1 MPGKAEFD
9 AYAHRYE
16 ETLNRGLAV
25 SGESRDHFAERR
37 IRFLAGCLRRIGSN
51 PREVLDY
58 GCGDG
63 SSARVLLAELGAEAV
78 VGVDESELSVEVARA
93 SAIPGTRFESLAGFE
108 PAGSA
113 DLAYCNGLFHHIPPE
128 ERPAALAR
136 IRKALRPGG
145 LFAFWE
151 NNPWNP
157 GTRFVMRR
165 IPFDRDAVPLSV
177 RTACRML
184 RAGGFEVMRTDFL
197 FIFPR
202 ALKWLRVLE
211 EPLHKAPLGAQYQV
225 LTRRP

>member
-1 MPGKAEFD
+1 MPGKTAFD

-25 SGESRDHFAERR
+25 SGESRDYFAERR
-37 IRFLAGCLRRIGSN
+37 IRFLACCLRRVGFK

-63 SSARVLLAELGAEAV
+63 SSARLLLAELGAESL
-78 VGVDESELSVEVARA
+78 VGVDESEAAVAVARA
-93 SAIPGTRFESLAGFE
+93 SAIHGARFESVAGFE
-108 PAGSA
+108 PVGSA
-113 DLAYCNGLFHHIPPE
+113 DLAYCNGTFHHVPPE
-128 ERPAALAR
+128 ERAAALAR
-136 IRKALRPGG
+136 IRQALRLGG

-157 GTRFVMRR
+157 GTRIVMSR

-177 RTACRML
+177 RSARRML

-197 FIFPR
+197 FVFPK
-202 ALKWLRVLE
+202 ALRWLRALE
-211 EPLHKAPLGAQYQV
+211 EPLSKAPLGAQYQV
-225 LTRRP
+225 LTRRA